1 MSQNSFT
8 VYNASAGSG
17 KTFTLVKEYLKTLF
31 SSVNRDKYKNILAI
45 TFTNKA
51 VAEMKSRI
59 LLNLNAFADS
69 QILLP
74 VVPANLQEQYQ
85 MFKVIANEL
94 ALTDKQLHNKAVI
107 IHDAVL
113 NNYAAFDIVTIDTFT
128 HRIIRTFAYDL
139 KLSQNFEVAL
149 DTEEILNEAIANLLI
164 KVGEDEKL
172 TNLLIPIY

>member
-1 MSQNSFT
+1 MSSNSFT

-31 SSVNRDKYKNILAI
+31 SSVNTDKYKSILAI

-59 LLNLNAFADS
+59 LTNLNAFADS
-69 QILLP
+69 QILLSVIP
-74 VVPANLQEQYQ
+74 EGLEDQHQ
-85 MFKVIANEL
+85 MFKVIVSEL
-94 ALTDKQLHNKAVI
+94 GITDKELHEKAI
-107 IHDAVL
+107 RIHDAVL

-139 KLSQNFEVAL
+139 KLSQNFFEIRESIISKLEDIFETKRAL
-149 DTEEILNEAIANLLI
+149 KNTS
-164 KVGEDEKL
+164 
-172 TNLLIPIY
+172 